1 MKTETWTILGV
12 GIFFAL
18 TAPIYWVLSKDPT
31 GTTALTM
38 TFLLCAL
45 LGFYLGVVAKQIP
58 DRPEDRSDGE
68 IADGAGEQGFFR
80 LTAGGPCSQRWRS
93 PCVPSELSSVGGCSS
108 SVWASARSWFVAGSS
123 STTAAST
130 PTDPRWRAASA

>member
-68 IADGAGEQGFFR
+68 IADGAGEQGFFPPYSWWPLFAAMALAVCALGIVFGWWLFIIGVGFGDR
-80 LTAGGPCSQRWRS
+80 K
-93 PCVPSELSSVGGCSS
+93 SV
-108 SVWASARSWFVAGSS
+108 V
-123 STTAAST
+123 
-130 PTDPRWRAASA
+130 